1 MPFEFIE
8 TEIKGVILIKP
19 RVFGDSR
26 GFFMETY
33 KKSDFEKAGIDT
45 DFVQDNHSKSTK
57 GVLRGLH
64 FQKEPFAQ
72 GKLVRCIRGK
82 IFDVAVDIRKGSP
95 TFGKWVGF
103 ELSDDNKL
111 MLWIPKGF
119 AHGFLTLSDEAE
131 VIYKVSGGEY
141 APDYDAG
148 IRWNDPDIGIK
159 WPLDG
164 EPILSEKDKK
174 APLLREVFS
183 VGVGDSDSDSNSGS
197 GSSGGDYGQTRKD

>member
-45 DFVQDNHSKSTK
+45 DFVQDNHSKSIK

-82 IFDVAVDIRKGSP
+82 IFDVAVDIRKDSP

-103 ELSDDNKL
+103 ELSEDNKL

-141 APDYDAG
+141 TPDYDAG

-183 VGVGDSDSDSNSGS
+183 VGVGDSDSGS
-197 GSSGGDYGQTRKD
+197 GSSGGDYGQNRKD

>member
-8 TEIKGVILIKP
+8 TEIPEVILVKP
-19 RVFGDSR
+19 KVFTDTR

-33 KKSDFEKAGIDT
+33 KKSDFKKVGIDT
-45 DFVQDNHSKSTK
+45 DFVQDNHSKSVK

-64 FQKEPFAQ
+64 YQLEPRAQ

-95 TFGKWVGF
+95 TFGKWVGV
-103 ELSDDNKL
+103 ELSEENKL

-131 VIYKVSGGEY
+131 IVYKVSGSEY
-141 APDYDAG
+141 SPEHDRC
-148 IRWNDPDIGIK
+148 IRWNDPDINIK
-159 WPLDG
+159 WPLNG
-164 EPILSEKDKK
+164 EPILSEKDRL
-174 APLLREVFS
+174 APTLREAELNFT
-183 VGVGDSDSDSNSGS
+183 
-197 GSSGGDYGQTRKD
+197 YPR